1 MVPVTVARTAPS
13 ARSQTSSTL
22 GRAVAV
28 DDGLNGVTS
37 APVTDPDL
45 AARAAAPRLRA
56 SWRRSEQ
63 YGVPHD
69 EVLPVFIGSLDSGSL
84 LYECASHVL
93 TALQSTIANEPVSL
107 MVADRDGLVLA
118 RLCSDAAILRSLD
131 QVHLAPGFYY
141 DERHAGTNGLG
152 LSLADRAPSLVRAGD
167 HFCTGLRGYT
177 CAAVPVMDPSG
188 DLAGSINLTTWSDS
202 SSDLLLGLAQAA
214 AGATS
219 ALMLARTAG
228 RTMPPPP
235 RGEVFHVVGGHL
247 AAGTGDPCVS
257 AGWKAAVDDAAAASD
272 AGRVTVVVGESGAGK
287 ATVAALARRRGGA
300 RQRILHARAPEAPDV
315 AAWLGLWTPGL
326 RSADACAIVSGIHRL
341 PAWAAEELAQ
351 TLAGVRRAG
360 GLPQP
365 FVLTAPDF
373 ASVPGQ
379 LAPLVDT
386 VVEVP
391 PLRHRADDVL
401 PLAHHVAREERRR
414 PIGFTPRAAR
424 ALTTYHWPGNVRQ
437 LRRVVRDAAA
447 RADVV
452 DVQHLAPEVLDGGR
466 RPLTRLERLE
476 RDEIIRCLTEPSTT
490 VTRAAEE
497 LGIGRATLYRKI
509 AQYGIAIP
517 SRSGDGP
524 A

>member
-1 MVPVTVARTAPS
+1 MVPVT
-13 ARSQTSSTL
+13 L
-22 GRAVAV
+22 GRGLVRGRALRCEGVPV
-28 DDGLNGVTS
+28 DVRVDGAP

-45 AARAAAPRLRA
+45 AGRAAAPRLRA

-69 EVLPVFIGSLDSGSL
+69 EVLPMFTGAVDTGSL
-84 LYECASHVL
+84 LYECASYVL
-93 TALQSTIANEPVSL
+93 TGLQSTIANEPVSL

-118 RLCSDAAILRSLD
+118 RLCSDGVILRSLD

-152 LSLADRAPSLVRAGD
+152 LSLADRAPSLVRAAD
-167 HFCTGLRGYT
+167 HYCTGLRGYT

-235 RGEVFHVVGGHL
+235 RGEVFHVVSGPL
-247 AAGTGDPCVS
+247 APSTGDPCGS
-257 AGWKAAVDDAAAASD
+257 GGWTDAVDRAAAASA
-272 AGRVTVVVGESGAGK
+272 AGRVAVVVGEPGSGKSTA
-287 ATVAALARRRGGA
+287 AALARRRGA
-300 RQRILHARAPEAPDV
+300 PRQRMLHARAPEAADV
-315 AAWLGLWTPGL
+315 GQWLELWTPGL

-341 PAWAAEELAQ
+341 PAWAAEALAQ
-351 TLAGVRRAG
+351 TLATVRRTDG
-360 GLPQP
+360 RPQP

-373 ASVPGQ
+373 SSIPEQ
-379 LAPLVDT
+379 LAQLVDT

-414 PIGFTPRAAR
+414 PIEFTARAAR
-424 ALTTYHWPGNVRQ
+424 ALTSYHWPGNVRQ
-437 LRRVVRDAAA
+437 LRRVAREAAC

-452 DVQHLAPEVLDGGR
+452 DVHHLSPEVLDGGR

-490 VTRAAEE
+490 ITRAAEE

-509 AQYGIAIP
+509 AQFDITMP

-524 A
+524 S

>member
-1 MVPVTVARTAPS
+1 MDVGVGRGRTPVS
-13 ARSQTSSTL
+13 
-22 GRAVAV
+22 
-28 DDGLNGVTS
+28 
-37 APVTDPDL
+37 DPDL
-45 AARAAAPRLRA
+45 AARAAAPRLQA
-56 SWRRSEQ
+56 SWLRSEQ

-69 EVLPVFIGSLDSGSL
+69 EVVPVFTGSIDSGSL

-93 TALQSTIANEPVSL
+93 TGLQSTIANEPVSL

-118 RLCSDAAILRSLD
+118 RLCSDSAILRSLD

-152 LSLADRAPSLVRAGD
+152 LSLADRAPSLVRAAD
-167 HFCTGLRGYT
+167 HYCSGLRGYT
-177 CAAVPVMDPSG
+177 CAAVPVMDPTG

-235 RGEVFHVVGGHL
+235 RGEVFHVVAGH
-247 AAGTGDPCVS
+247 ATPDTADPCVS
-257 AGWKAAVDDAAAASD
+257 AGWTAAVDRAATASA
-272 AGRVTVVVGESGAGK
+272 AGRVSLVVGEAGSGK
-287 ATVAALARRRGGA
+287 ATAAALARRRGA
-300 RQRILHARAPEAPDV
+300 PRQRVLLARAPGAADV
-315 AAWLGLWTPGL
+315 GPWLELWTPGL
-326 RSADACAIVSGIHRL
+326 GSADACVIVSGVHRL
-341 PAWAAEELAQ
+341 PAWAAGDLAS
-351 TLAGVRRAG
+351 TLAAVRRSDG
-360 GLPQP
+360 RPQP

-373 ASVPGQ
+373 ASVPEP
-379 LAPLVDT
+379 LAVLVDT

-391 PLRHRADDVL
+391 PLRHRAEDVL

-414 PIGFTPRAAR
+414 EIAFTARAAR
-424 ALTTYHWPGNVRQ
+424 ALAGYHWPQNVRQ
-437 LRRVVRDAAA
+437 LRRVVRDAAS

-452 DVQHLAPEVLDGGR
+452 DVHHLAPEVLDGGR
-466 RPLTRLERLE
+466 RSLTRLERLE

-490 VTRAAEE
+490 MTRAAEE

-509 AQYGIAIP
+509 AQYGITLP
-517 SRSGDGP
+517 SRGDAP